1 MTIDFPSQIRTK
13 LDPLFFAVLEDLSN
27 DEDPLAF
34 AFFMERQQEL
44 KAAQSE
50 EDVLGMFLILS
61 QVAFLGFNFTQVAWD
76 KIDLLLAEAES
87 VSAAMTA
94 NQLQ

>member
-1 MTIDFPSQIRTK
+1 MDFPSQIRAK
-13 LDPLFFAVLEDLSN
+13 LDPLFVAVLEDLSN
-27 DEDPLAF
+27 DGDPLAF

-87 VSAAMTA
+87 VSATMTA
-94 NQLQ
+94 SNLQ